1 MSGAELVSRSNSALI
16 YARGGAPAAASE
28 NPIISLKFSILRHS
42 SDVAPNLLIK

>member
-1 MSGAELVSRSNSALI
+1 MSGAELVSRSNSALT
-16 YARGGAPAAASE
+16 YVRGAPAAALE